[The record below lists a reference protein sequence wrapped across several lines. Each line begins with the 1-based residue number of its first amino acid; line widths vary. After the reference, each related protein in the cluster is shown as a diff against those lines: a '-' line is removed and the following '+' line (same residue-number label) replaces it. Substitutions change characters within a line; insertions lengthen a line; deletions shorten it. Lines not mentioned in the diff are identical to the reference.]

1 MKSYTRDIDAPPL
14 QLFHSPRPCLHFPFS
29 PRATLCVC
37 ESMAA
42 KPRFS
47 VEMANAIFTARRPD
61 ILAMWLCPQMANC
74 QRWAISQGNLRSQMA
89 RFSAVEECMNTTLA
103 GISLSEV

>member
-1 MKSYTRDIDAPPL
+1 
-14 QLFHSPRPCLHFPFS
+14 
-29 PRATLCVC
+29 
-37 ESMAA
+37 MAA

-74 QRWAISQGNLRSQMA
+74 QREGPMGHKSRKSPQPNGKIFRSWGMHEHNSGRDYTFRGVNRFANANDAMA
-89 RFSAVEECMNTTLA
+89 LEGE
-103 GISLSEV
+103 I